1 MQSVG
6 MSSTRQSLG
15 NAAIG
20 GTRSNFLVSMP
31 ARPMRMRGAV
41 RCSALESESKRGS
54 VVAKAATAQAA
65 NYSKRL
71 LSTDQITTT
80 YLSGRLRQ
88 ASPLDSHSYLT
99 RSFLYQKSVCDRYS
113 EAICSLFESS
123 DVDKAVHYCPRLPR
137 ASFAISGCNTQI
149 MLSKFF
155 CFQVSLARDILLFAR
170 VCCVRLHPSTVNR
183 FARNLHMQALIAFC
197 LKVSKGLS

>member
-20 GTRSNFLVSMP
+20 GTRPIFLVSMP

-41 RCSALESESKRGS
+41 QCSALEAESKRGS
-54 VVAKAATAQAA
+54 VVAKAAAAPA

-88 ASPLDSHSYLT
+88 ASPRHLLLCLPLHLFRLIFLGIAAPQSY
-99 RSFLYQKSVCDRYS
+99 
-113 EAICSLFESS
+113 EASL
-123 DVDKAVHYCPRLPR
+123 RL
-137 ASFAISGCNTQI
+137 S
-149 MLSKFF
+149 
-155 CFQVSLARDILLFAR
+155 
-170 VCCVRLHPSTVNR
+170 
-183 FARNLHMQALIAFC
+183 
-197 LKVSKGLS
+197 